1 MKLEGFTDDK
11 TKVKVTEGSARLSYS
26 NKNVGDKELHLDNN
40 TDDHYFQLE
49 GEDSYIYEL
58 DKTTTPTIKSNIE
71 KRVVN
76 VELMLPSVEYSD
88 NMVIPEKYIAYR
100 FLPDADT
107 HSGIVSGSQD
117 KRIRGY
123 RYTFNYAGVP
133 QSSSAEELMYSEER
147 IKLLDFDKDLLVHV
161 NTALENHT
169 DDNLN
174 NYLHCNVSRYDDTIA
189 ELTKGDAVNDILSE
203 WCPMHDSG
211 TLIIKQSD
219 ISKTTDDDGN
229 IIFTN
234 SSNKIEHSIIRSA
247 QLDKDTQ
254 SNRKFYQG
262 DIATIFTAPG
272 SKIKILYKPQNLS
285 NNPLLTVNGINVWD
299 SSKMKV
305 VPSAARIKYNDE
317 IGSDITNIMEPGPTA
332 GEMYLYDWIRES
344 IGARVVDSKNSVED
358 TDYIKLIYNSY
369 INGYRNIIRT
379 IKLSL
384 RSGLKDCITL
394 NNSGISV
401 DLTKNVTTRN
411 NKLQWIK
418 LNAWSNIVTVKD
430 IMMWINE
437 YKGFSF
443 EQYHKYCGYHKYYNN
458 SNEIE
463 DTVISSKNNLTRL
476 TCYGKKFDSI
486 VYTPII
492 PEGLVISMN
501 GYAETIENELHDYIG
516 DSPDSDLGDL
526 RFKAKVSVPNDIS
539 TTETLVTPVIE
550 NAYLTRD
557 QSINYTIGKI
567 FGKTKITPRI
577 CKVLLIPFD
586 KVFDNNNEIDYGVQ
600 ISNLVNGDDITID
613 KSKLKLYTTSS
624 AAKSQT
630 PFWIPHNIDDILV
643 GERASLYI
651 PQISVANKNVS
662 ISKRNTEINVKTVYV
677 DVSTQLYLNFSIPR
691 VKVDYNITNPAPN
704 DVVKIYPD
712 KMKISFGDSDT
723 PITTD
728 DLRNIAERCSIKG
741 ISEFED
747 YYITINGQK
756 LYDGDSIVVHTK
768 ESGVYTG
775 SNYNITNETS
785 TAILRINH
793 NN

>member
-1 MKLEGFTDDK
+1 MKLEGFTYDK

-26 NKNVGDKELHLDNN
+26 NKNSGENELHLDNN

-49 GEDSYIYEL
+49 GEDAYIYEL

-76 VELMLPSVEYSD
+76 IELMLPSVEYSD

-123 RYTFNYAGVP
+123 KYTFNYAGVP

-174 NYLHCNVSRYDDTIA
+174 NYLHCNVSRYDDTIT
-189 ELTKGDAVNDILSE
+189 ELNKGDAVNDILSE

-254 SNRKFYQG
+254 SDRKFYQG

-305 VPSAARIKYNDE
+305 VPTAARIKYNDE
-317 IGSDITNIMEPGPTA
+317 IGSDISNIMEPGPTA
-332 GEMYLYDWIRES
+332 GEVYLYDWIRKS
-344 IGARVVDSKNSVED
+344 IGARVVDSKNSVEN

-394 NNSGISV
+394 NDSGISV

-430 IMMWINE
+430 IMMWVNE
-437 YKGFSF
+437 YKGLSF
-443 EQYHKYCGYHKYYNN
+443 YQYHKYCGYNKYYNN

-486 VYTPII
+486 IYTPII
-492 PEGLVISMN
+492 PEGLVISMK

-526 RFKAKVSVPNDIS
+526 RFKAKVSIPNDIS
-539 TTETLVTPVIE
+539 VTETLVTPIIE

-557 QSINYTIGKI
+557 PSINYTIGKI

-577 CKVLLIPFD
+577 CEVLLIPND
-586 KVFDNNNEIDYGVQ
+586 KVFDNNNEIDYRVE

-624 AAKSQT
+624 AARSQT
-630 PFWIPHNIDDILV
+630 PFWMPHNIDDILV

-651 PQISVANKNVS
+651 PQISVANRNVS

-677 DVSTQLYLNFSIPR
+677 DVSTQVYPDFSIPR

-704 DVVKIYPD
+704 DVVKIYSN
-712 KMKISFGDSDT
+712 KMKISLRDSDT
-723 PITTD
+723 PITMK
-728 DLRNIAERCSIKG
+728 DLKKIAERCSIKG
-741 ISEFED
+741 ISEFDD

-756 LYDGDSIVVHTK
+756 LYDGDRIVVHTK